1 MTATSPTPSAQAS
14 IWRLAGPW
22 WMFLVTGLAW
32 LIIATVVLRFSTAS
46 VVTVGILMGVVFL
59 AAMSN
64 EFLIAS
70 VRSHWRWANVLMGV
84 IFLAGAVWAFIS
96 PYNAFWALASVIGLL
111 LILQGALV
119 LITSIE
125 GRETNSSSWWLGLI
139 AGILEIL
146 VGFWASQQVIS
157 ARAALLI
164 FYVGFLA
171 LFRGITEIVFAFEV
185 RAGQER
191 AVPDPS
197 ATTP

>member
-1 MTATSPTPSAQAS
+1 MTTASPTPNARAAM
-14 IWRLAGPW
+14 WRLAGPW
-22 WMFLVTGLAW
+22 WMFLVTGIAW
-32 LIIATVVLRFSTAS
+32 LIIAMVVLRFSTAS
-46 VVTVGILMGVVFL
+46 VVTIGILMGVIFL
-59 AAMSN
+59 AAMGN

-111 LILQGALV
+111 LVLQGALV
-119 LITSIE
+119 IITSIE
-125 GRETNSSSWWLGLI
+125 AKVTNSSTWWLGLI

-171 LFRGITEIVFAFEV
+171 LFRGITEIVLAFEV
-185 RAGQER
+185 RAGQESSM
-191 AVPDPS
+191 PDPAS
-197 ATTP
+197 VP